1 MKKLLLAILGFFSL
15 IALNS
20 CLKDKG
26 FENQEYGLKEGGI
39 LDEPFVQIL
48 GGGTAKFGD
57 QIIKPDATDPSNTAD
72 TAEFKVFYV
81 NNGKP
86 ADRDIK
92 ITLAVDPASIIG
104 YNNTPGNTKFEILP
118 ASNFSFTKTTVT
130 VKAGQSFSEPTY
142 FIYNPQLIDPSKL
155 YMVPIRIVDAQGV
168 KISSNNA
175 TIFYHIIGNPLAG
188 NYSLV
193 GTRYNYSGSVSW
205 AGFPA
210 AIPPFTGTINLTAA
224 FPTKVA
230 SAIDGQTIA
239 LDFSNLGGNGFAY
252 LITGNADFSKV
263 TLSYNDEVLS
273 GNVIKYSILKDY
285 SFIGAGT
292 ATSPKPTFRILT
304 HYNNAASGAGND
316 RILDELFTHQ

>member
-57 QIIKPDATDPSNTAD
+57 QLIKPDASDTLNTAD
-72 TAEFKVFYV
+72 TVEFKIFYV

-86 ADRDIK
+86 SDKDIK
-92 ITLAVDPASIIG
+92 ITLAVDPSAIAG
-104 YNNTPGNTKFEILP
+104 YNSTPGNTKFEILP
-118 ASNFSFTKTTVT
+118 ASNFRFPKTTVT
-130 VKAGQSFSEPTY
+130 VKAGQSFSESTY
-142 FIYNPQLIDPSKL
+142 LIYNPQLIDPSKL

-205 AGFPA
+205 SGFPA

-263 TLSYNDEVLS
+263 TLSYNNEVLS
-273 GNVIKYSILKDY
+273 GNVIKYSLIKDY